1 MVEGSAVERS
11 EIGSVLED
19 GSSVLDGRDRLG
31 NDLPGSPRIDDLG
44 RGGVKVRAFRS
55 VEDDSTSGIEE
66 DRAGRDRARRRLD
79 PTSTTNPEPHR
90 LDTRPTRRVEDDP
103 HPPTGEGS
111 RPLPPAH
118 APVGGPRGVYLITNS
133 RIFWVFTRLVW

>member
-1 MVEGSAVERS
+1 MIAGDTGRGRRRLDECDRGGSR
-11 EIGSVLED
+11 
-19 GSSVLDGRDRLG
+19 GRDL
-31 NDLPGSPRIDDLG
+31 
-44 RGGVKVRAFRS
+44 
-55 VEDDSTSGIEE
+55 
-66 DRAGRDRARRRLD
+66 ARRRLD

-90 LDTRPTRRVEDDP
+90 LDDLPTRRVEDDP
-103 HPPTGEGS
+103 HQSTGEGS